1 MIWCVEDDAGIRE
14 IELYTLR
21 AAGFEVRAFA
31 DGASFWEALKNERPE
46 LILLDVMLPGL
57 DGMELLHRLRQ
68 HPSYASIPVIM
79 ATAKGNEA
87 DRLQGFDF
95 GADDYLVKPFSMMEM
110 VARVK
115 AVLKRCA
122 PATKELGFNGLRLD
136 SASHKATLDGERLP
150 LTHKEFKLL
159 EFLLSHHGIAF
170 SREQLLIEIWGQ
182 DYYSETRTVDM
193 HIRTLRQKL
202 GAWGECIE
210 TVRGVGY
217 RLEKLAWS
225 TEFSDPS

>member
-1 MIWCVEDDAGIRE
+1 
-14 IELYTLR
+14 
-21 AAGFEVRAFA
+21 
-31 DGASFWEALKNERPE
+31 
-46 LILLDVMLPGL
+46 MLPGL
-57 DGMELLHRLRQ
+57 DGMELLRRLRQ
-68 HPSYASIPVIM
+68 HPAYASIPVIM

-122 PATKELGFNGLRLD
+122 PAARALGFNGLHLD
-136 SASHKATLDGERLP
+136 AASHKATLDGERLP

-159 EFLLSHHGIAF
+159 EFLLAHPGTAF
-170 SREQLLIEIWGQ
+170 SREQLLTEIWGQ

-225 TEFSDPS
+225 IESSDPS

>member
-14 IELYTLR
+14 IEFYTLK
-21 AAGFEVRAFA
+21 AAGFEVRTFA
-31 DGASFWEALKNERPE
+31 DGASFWEALKDGRPE

-57 DGMELLHRLRQ
+57 DGMELLRRLRQ
-68 HPSYASIPVIM
+68 HPAYAAIPVIM
-79 ATAKGNEA
+79 ATAKGREA

-95 GADDYLVKPFSMMEM
+95 GTDDYLVKPFSMMEM

-122 PATKELGFNGLRLD
+122 PPARKLGFNGLSLD
-136 SASHKATLDGERLP
+136 AASHTVTLSGNRLP

-159 EFLLSHHGIAF
+159 EFLLAHPGTAF
-170 SREQLLIEIWGQ
+170 SREQLLTEIWGQ

-202 GAWGECIE
+202 GAWGDCIE

-225 TEFSDPS
+225 TESSDPS